1 MPMRSPLDKEELREV
16 MTAYGRQ
23 QAVFGDAVGR
33 FFSETDLT
41 MAQFRALTALH
52 RWDRMTG
59 RELARRL
66 RVTPGT
72 LVPMMDRLEAL
83 DYVRRV
89 PDLDD
94 RRLTWLELTPKG
106 ERLFLRLW
114 GVGTARL
121 VAAVSHLSPS
131 DRATLARLLN
141 LLADDMEMGLR
152 ERWRLRRQVMRRQPV
167 AEATG

>member
-1 MPMRSPLDKEELREV
+1 MI
-16 MTAYGRQ
+16 AYGRQ
-23 QAVFGDAVGR
+23 QAVFGDAIGR
-33 FFSETDLT
+33 FFSEIDLT

-52 RWDRMTG
+52 RWGRMTG

-94 RRLTWLELTPKG
+94 RRLTWLELTTKG
-106 ERLFLRLW
+106 DRLFYRLW
-114 GVGTARL
+114 RVGTART
-121 VAAVSHLSPS
+121 VAAVARLSPS
-131 DRATLARLLN
+131 DRAALARLLN
-141 LLADDMEMGLR
+141 LLADDMEIGVK
-152 ERWRLRRQVMRRQPV
+152 ERWRLRRQGMRRER
-167 AEATG
+167 AAASAG

>member
-1 MPMRSPLDKEELREV
+1 MRSPLEREELREV

-23 QAVFGDAVGR
+23 QAVFGDAIGR
-33 FFSETDLT
+33 FFSEIDLT

-52 RWDRMTG
+52 RWGRMTG

-106 ERLFLRLW
+106 ERLFHRLW
-114 GVGTARL
+114 GVGTARV
-121 VAAVSHLSPS
+121 VAAVGRLSPS

-141 LLADDMEMGLR
+141 LLADDMEMGFR
-152 ERWRLRRQVMRRQPV
+152 DRWRLRHQMRRQPG